1 MIKCYLKFCYKYEMK
16 CIEKKSPK
24 RGENKANL
32 HIDFILSI

>member
-1 MIKCYLKFCYKYEMK
+1 MK